1 MEIDKQVFTLNKACQ
16 KESKMYF
23 KLTSFCFHPGN
34 PEIKEGAGRRKF
46 FSLIKNI
53 LKNNISATCI
63 FAR

>member
-1 MEIDKQVFTLNKACQ
+1 MELDKQVFTSNKADQ

-23 KLTSFCFHPGN
+23 KLTSFCFHTGS

-46 FSLIKNI
+46 FSLPKNI